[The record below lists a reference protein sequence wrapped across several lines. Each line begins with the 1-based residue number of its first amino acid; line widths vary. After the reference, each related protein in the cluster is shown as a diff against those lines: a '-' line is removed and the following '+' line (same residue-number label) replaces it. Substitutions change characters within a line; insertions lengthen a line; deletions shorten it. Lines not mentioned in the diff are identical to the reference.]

1 MLGALDKFYNMLD
14 ETFYKAI
21 INPKNAHLYQRV
33 DSRILWLLLCDEAPD
48 LKKHF
53 DELKKIAPS
62 ISESVKSSKTLKMV
76 LNMSTS
82 SKDSSFLGLHLL
94 SLISKTDGI
103 VKSGKNIALSAL
115 SKVRKIEMMV
125 KHMNVLP
132 NTYYTEHLFQLICTY
147 QELDDSRE
155 KLVEA
160 LIVKSKLGSLLD
172 MQTIFLFK
180 IQDPSLISTFSVN
193 GSLPKFIQDHLKPD
207 VDYVTI
213 YGEQYPSMFGLGA
226 LVRKYWNALVTYKI
240 QEAAYNTNVPFVQN
254 IECFR
259 SRINILSRTWLL
271 SGNYLKR
278 IGLEELRNLCFT
290 YDFLLYYAKL
300 IGAEYDFMP
309 LKKALLTIIRT
320 TTF

>member
-33 DSRILWLLLCDEAPD
+33 DSRILWLLLCDEASD

-180 IQDPSLISTFSVN
+180 IQDPSLIFTFSVN
-193 GSLPKFIQDHLKPD
+193 N
-207 VDYVTI
+207 
-213 YGEQYPSMFGLGA
+213 M
-226 LVRKYWNALVTYKI
+226 
-240 QEAAYNTNVPFVQN
+240 
-254 IECFR
+254 
-259 SRINILSRTWLL
+259 RITFWHPCWP
-271 SGNYLKR
+271 YLFD
-278 IGLEELRNLCFT
+278 I
-290 YDFLLYYAKL
+290 
-300 IGAEYDFMP
+300 
-309 LKKALLTIIRT
+309 
-320 TTF
+320 